1 MRMSLLTLGLAIS
14 AIPAAGLAAPE
25 TVEGPVKMRPSE
37 IRAYNALLK
46 PTDPA
51 YIQCVKAAPTG
62 SVILRT
68 TCRTRG
74 EWERLAQIGNAD
86 ALAWVNDARTR
97 QFSISEEPAGTVGP
111 AIGSNN

>member
-1 MRMSLLTLGLAIS
+1 MRLSLLALGMAIS
-14 AIPAAGLAAPE
+14 APALAAPE
-25 TVEGPVKMRPSE
+25 TVQGPVKMRPSD
-37 IRAYNALLK
+37 IRAYNAALK

-51 YIQCVKAAPTG
+51 YIVCLKSAPTG

-74 EWERLAQIGNAD
+74 EWERLAQIGNDD

-97 QFSISEEPAGTVGP
+97 QFSISEEPVGSVGP

>member
-1 MRMSLLTLGLAIS
+1 MRMSLLSLGLAI
-14 AIPAAGLAAPE
+14 AAAPTAASAAPE
-25 TVEGPVKMRPSE
+25 TVEGPVKMKPSE

-51 YIQCVKAAPTG
+51 YILCVKAAPTG

-97 QFSISEEPAGTVGP
+97 QFSISEEPAGSVGP
-111 AIGSNN
+111 AIGANN

>member
-1 MRMSLLTLGLAIS
+1 MRLSLLILGLAVPTM
-14 AIPAAGLAAPE
+14 ALAAPE
-25 TVEGPVKMRPSE
+25 TVQGPVKMKPSE
-37 IRAYNALLK
+37 IRAYNSLLK

-51 YIQCVKAAPTG
+51 YIVCLKAAPTG

-74 EWERLAQIGNAD
+74 EWERLAQIGNDD

-97 QFSISEEPAGTVGP
+97 QFSISEEPAGSVGP

>member
-1 MRMSLLTLGLAIS
+1 MRLSLLVLPMLAV
-14 AIPAAGLAAPE
+14 PAVVLAAPE
-25 TVEGPVKMRPSE
+25 TVEGPVKMRPGE

-51 YIQCVKAAPTG
+51 YIVCLKSAPTG
-62 SVILRT
+62 SIILRT

-74 EWERLAQIGNAD
+74 EWERLAQIGNDD

-97 QFSISEEPAGTVGP
+97 QFSISEEPAGSVVPMNGP
-111 AIGSNN
+111 NN